1 MATFGGTSPFPASLG
16 GGNSP
21 MIDVYNDMYRHV
33 GVNNTGAEGSII
45 EEWRLSRARGIAA
58 SQAFVRAFYNG
69 FPETSTDK
77 IKMYEDMLGITAGA
91 GDTEQDRRDRIVNLW
106 YSIDTAITSDLE
118 GRLQEIDPNF
128 SILELNRVYASATVQ
143 GRPFGD
149 FNPADPSACG
159 PAFGGGRSSSD
170 YANYSSGYIC
180 FVRYDITAGTI
191 TDEQIKRIALAEE
204 ILQKSLPA
212 WCDYVIATSVL
223 TGFILDRDL
232 LDIGAF
238 ST

>member
-21 MIDVYNDMYRHV
+21 MIDVYNDMFRHV

-58 SQAFVRAFYNG
+58 SHAVLRAFCNG
-69 FPETSTDK
+69 FPQHATDK
-77 IKMYEDMLGITAGA
+77 IQMFESLFGITPGA
-91 GDTEQDRRDRIVNLW
+91 GDTEQDRRDRITNLW
-106 YSIDTAITSDLE
+106 YSIDSAITSDIE
-118 GRLQEIDPNF
+118 ARLQDIDENF
-128 SILELNRVYASATVQ
+128 SILELDRTYASETIQ
-143 GRPFGD
+143 GRVFED
-149 FNPADPSACG
+149 FTTADPSACG
-159 PAFGGGRSSSD
+159 PAFGNRKASD
-170 YANYSSGYIC
+170 YANYSSSYIC
-180 FVRYDITAGTI
+180 FVRYDITPGTI
-191 TDEQIKRIALAEE
+191 TELQKRKITQAEE
-204 ILQKSLPA
+204 ILNKSLPS
-212 WCDYVIATSVL
+212 WVDYEIVTSVT